1 MGSTLL
7 TNLSTLWEMNCNK
20 NALSTQA
27 TVTPFGTHRYESQL
41 MEQISRVHGQVLQ
54 EKAVGLPDN
63 LFQCCQQQ
71 HSCLINTHKDKG
83 DQVAMVQT
91 FLNMCAA
98 DRQEEVTGRSAVST
112 TPIL

>member
-1 MGSTLL
+1 
-7 TNLSTLWEMNCNK
+7 MNCNK

-41 MEQISRVHGQVLQ
+41 MEQISWVHGQALQ

-71 HSCLINTHKDKG
+71 HSCLINTHKDK
-83 DQVAMVQT
+83 
-91 FLNMCAA
+91 
-98 DRQEEVTGRSAVST
+98 
-112 TPIL
+112 ILGGPGGHGPNIPEHVCS